1 MLWQVEMH
9 RVHTV
14 IGLYIAIITI
24 RLVTSGRLQNA
35 WQALNT
41 HGEKAAAAPSP
52 SHAPTPKTPAPQ
64 SFPKG
69 VA

>member
-1 MLWQVEMH
+1 MH

-41 HGEKAAAAPSP
+41 HGGKAAAASSP
-52 SHAPTPKTPAPQ
+52 THAPTPKAPAPAPAPQ